1 MMSYPH
7 KHKMFSLRR
16 FAACLAALC
25 LLIAPLPAQSAINK
39 SDTASKYYQAK
50 QYHQTLSDNKTLAA
64 ERQNWL
70 AAITKFRNIYRADQS
85 HRLAPSA
92 LFMMARLYHE
102 MYGQFNNPMDLG
114 ESIAYYEDI
123 VSLYS
128 KDRLADDALLA
139 IANIHLKDRQN
150 RKKAAR
156 FFKRLLRLYPDG
168 DMVPA
173 ATVALD
179 KITGTSK
186 QNATVLL
193 SGNKKT
199 RINTKT
205 PVAVSPPSTAG
216 KASLKPLR
224 YWSSSNYTRVVI
236 ETNTP
241 VKYRENLLK
250 KTANA
255 PRRLYIDLENC
266 RIAPELQAPIPIND
280 GLLKRVRSG
289 QHSPDI
295 TRVVLDTV
303 SLSDYK
309 IFSLQNPF
317 RIVIDLKG
325 QKRDEE
331 QAAPAPQT
339 AKAPP
344 AARAPSAQQPSHAPL
359 RANAKIAVNP
369 SIADSNKVVPSLAQ
383 QLGLGIK
390 RIILDPGHGGKDSG
404 ARGKNGLLEKDI
416 VLKIAKQLSRKLKE
430 RLGVEVILT
439 RDSDVFIPLEERTA
453 IANSKEGDLF
463 ISIHVNA
470 APTKKARGIE
480 TYILAQ
486 ARSKNA
492 MALAAR
498 ENATTTSKMSDLQSI
513 LLDLIQNSKKSES
526 IKLAEYVQDNMVDGL
541 RPKYKI
547 KNLGVKTAPFIVLIG
562 AEMPAI
568 LTEIAFI
575 SNPTEAKWLRSND
588 YLGRVSDQLV
598 VGISNYASELNLAY
612 LGPM

>member
-1 MMSYPH
+1 MSYLQQH
-7 KHKMFSLRR
+7 TMFAAGRL
-16 FAACLAALC
+16 AACLAVLC
-25 LLIAPLPAQSAINK
+25 LLLAPLSARSAINK
-39 SDTASKYYQAK
+39 TDPTNAYAQAK
-50 QYHQTLSDNKTLAA
+50 QYSQKLAKDKTMAA
-64 ERQNWL
+64 DRQNWL
-70 AAITKFRNIYRADQS
+70 SAVTSFRKIYRDNPA
-85 HRLAPSA
+85 HKLAPSA
-92 LFMMARLYHE
+92 LFMMGRLYRE
-102 MYGQFNNPMDLG
+102 MFGQFNNPLDIG

-128 KDRLADDALLA
+128 KNRLADDALFA
-139 IANIHLKDRQN
+139 IADIYLQDRKN
-150 RKKAAR
+150 PKKAAR
-156 FFKRLLRLYPDG
+156 FFKRLRRLYPDG

-173 ATVALD
+173 ATLALD
-179 KITGTSK
+179 KLTGASQ
-186 QNATVLL
+186 QNSPVLL
-193 SGNKKT
+193 SDTKKT
-199 RINTKT
+199 KSTGAA
-205 PVAVSPPSTAG
+205 PVAVKPVNTATTANQ
-216 KASLKPLR
+216 ASLKPLR
-224 YWSSSNYTRVVI
+224 YWSNNNYTRVVI
-236 ETNTP
+236 ETTTP

-250 KTANA
+250 PTANT

-289 QHSPDI
+289 QHSPDT

-325 QKRDEE
+325 QKTKEAER
-331 QAAPAPQT
+331 PAPT
-339 AKAPP
+339 PKT
-344 AARAPSAQQPSHAPL
+344 SL
-359 RANAKIAVNP
+359 RASAKVAVNP
-369 SIADSNKVVPSLAQ
+369 TSETANNVPPSLAQ

-390 RIILDPGHGGKDSG
+390 RIVLDPGHGGKDSG
-404 ARGKNGLLEKDI
+404 ACGENGLQEKDI
-416 VLKIAKQLSRKLKE
+416 VLKIAKQLARKLKK
-430 RLGVEVILT
+430 RLGVEVIMT
-439 RDSDVFIPLEERTA
+439 RDRDVFIPLEERTA

-470 APTKKARGIE
+470 APTKRARGIE

-486 ARSKNA
+486 ARSKSA

-498 ENATTTSKMSDLQSI
+498 ENSTTTSKMSDLQSI

-541 RPKYKI
+541 RPKYKV

-575 SNPTEAKWLRSND
+575 SNPTEARWLRSND
-588 YLGRVSDQLV
+588 YLERVSDQLV
-598 VGISNYASELNLAY
+598 VGIANYANELNLAY
-612 LGPM
+612 LDPM

>member
-1 MMSYPH
+1 MMSNPK
-7 KHKMFSLRR
+7 KHKICSLRR
-16 FAACLAALC
+16 FAACLAVLC
-25 LLIAPLPAQSAINK
+25 LLIAPLSAKSAISNT
-39 SDTASKYYQAK
+39 DTDSEYYQAK
-50 QYHQTLSDNKTLAA
+50 KFSQQLSNDKILAA
-64 ERQNWL
+64 DRQNWL
-70 AAITKFRNIYRADQS
+70 TAVTKFRNIYRADQA
-85 HRLAPSA
+85 HKLAPSA

-102 MYGQFNNPMDLG
+102 MYGQFKIQMDLG

-128 KDRLADDALLA
+128 QNRLADDALFA
-139 IANIHLKDRQN
+139 IANIFLEDRQN
-150 RKKAAR
+150 HKKAAR
-156 FFKRLLRLYPDG
+156 FLKRLLRIYPDG

-173 ATVALD
+173 ATAALD
-179 KITGTSK
+179 KISAADK
-186 QNATVLL
+186 HDSPVLL
-193 SGNKKT
+193 SNNKKT
-199 RINTKT
+199 RINN
-205 PVAVSPPSTAG
+205 PVAEAVTPPSPTG

-224 YWSSSNYTRVVI
+224 YWSSNNYTRVVI
-236 ETNTP
+236 ETSTP

-266 RIAPELQAPIPIND
+266 QIAPELQAPIPIND

-289 QHSPDI
+289 QHLPDI

-325 QKRDEE
+325 QKEAE
-331 QAAPAPQT
+331 VQAAAV
-339 AKAPP
+339 
-344 AARAPSAQQPSHAPL
+344 QPTKPTQLNQLAPL
-359 RANAKIAVNP
+359 RARAKVAVNDN
-369 SIADSNKVVPSLAQ
+369 IEGSNIVPPSLAQ

-404 ARGKNGLLEKDI
+404 ARGKNGLMEKDI

-439 RDSDVFIPLEERTA
+439 RDRDVFIPLEERTA

-470 APTKKARGIE
+470 APNKRARGIE

-526 IKLAEYVQDNMVDGL
+526 IKLAEYVQDNMVSGL

-575 SNPTEAKWLRSND
+575 SNPTEAKWLRTDD
-588 YLGRVSDQLV
+588 YLSQVSDQLV
-598 VGISNYASELNLAY
+598 AGITNYASELNLAY
-612 LGPM
+612 LRPM

>member
-1 MMSYPH
+1 MMNYPQ
-7 KHKMFSLRR
+7 KYKTFPLRR

-25 LLIAPLPAQSAINK
+25 LLITPLSAKSAINK
-39 SDTASKYYQAK
+39 TDPTREYYQAK
-50 QYHQTLSDNKTLAA
+50 KYHQEIANNKTLAA
-64 ERQNWL
+64 DRQNWL
-70 AAITKFRNIYRADQS
+70 SAVSKFRNIYRSDQS
-85 HRLAPSA
+85 HRLAPSS
-92 LFMMARLYHE
+92 LFMMAKLYHG

-123 VSLYS
+123 VSLFS
-128 KDRLADDALLA
+128 ENRLADDALFA
-139 IANIHLKDRQN
+139 IANIYLEERQN
-150 RKKAAR
+150 SKKAAR
-156 FFKRLLRLYPDG
+156 FFKRLLRIYPAG

-173 ATVALD
+173 ATAALN
-179 KITGTSK
+179 KITGIDRQDS
-186 QNATVLL
+186 TVLL

-199 RINTKT
+199 RFNKKA
-205 PVAVSPPSTAG
+205 PVAVSPSASSNR
-216 KASLKPLR
+216 ASLKPLR
-224 YWSSSNYTRVVI
+224 YWSSRNYTRVVI

-241 VKYRENLLK
+241 VKYQENLLK

-280 GLLKRVRSG
+280 GLLTRVRSG

-325 QKRDEE
+325 QKKAEE
-331 QAAPAPQT
+331 ETAPAPQ
-339 AKAPP
+339 
-344 AARAPSAQQPSHAPL
+344 APL
-359 RANAKIAVNP
+359 RASAKIAVNT
-369 SIADSNKVVPSLAQ
+369 ANEGSNRVAPSLAQ
-383 QLGLGIK
+383 QLGLGIR

-404 ARGKNGLLEKDI
+404 ACGKNGLMEKDI

-430 RLGVEVILT
+430 RLGVEVIMT
-439 RDSDVFIPLEERTA
+439 RDRDVFIPLEERTA

-470 APTKKARGIE
+470 APTKRARGIE
-480 TYILAQ
+480 TYILDQ

-498 ENATTTSKMSDLQSI
+498 ENSTTTSKMSDLQSI

-526 IKLAEYVQDNMVDGL
+526 IKLAEYVQDNMVAGL

-547 KNLGVKTAPFIVLIG
+547 KNLGVKTAPFIVLVG
-562 AEMPAI
+562 AQMPAI

-575 SNPTEAKWLRSND
+575 SNPTEARWLRSND
-588 YLGRVSDQLV
+588 YLERVSDQLV
-598 VGISNYASELNLAY
+598 VGISHYANELNLAY